1 MGAGRRRRP
10 RAAWTTV
17 VGGSPPY
24 PSGMTHEPVDV
35 ARLHVLNDAP
45 VRADGRYV
53 LYWMQRSQRTV
64 ENPALEHA
72 LDEANRLDLPL
83 LVTFG
88 LDETYPGANLRHMA
102 YLVEGLADVA
112 DALRERGVAFAPRF
126 GAPPEVALRLA
137 ADAALVVCD
146 RGYLRHHRS
155 WRRRVAAEA
164 GVRVVRVEGDVVV
177 PTELASDKR
186 EYAARTIR
194 PKLWRHV
201 ERFLVETPVREPRRR
216 DPGLDPHDGLPR
228 VEPRD
233 LAGTLAQLDV
243 DRSVGP
249 VARFRGGPVAAQR
262 AFERF
267 LADRFA
273 RYAQHRDQPQTDD
286 VSHLSKPLH
295 FGHLSPV
302 TAAVRAREAAPGGE
316 ALDAFLEEL
325 IVRREL
331 AVNFVLHAEDDYD
344 RYETLPSW
352 ARATLDEHRDDARD
366 YVYDDATF
374 ENAETHDPYWNAA
387 MREMR
392 ATGYMHNYM
401 RMYWGKKILEWSA
414 QPEEAFER
422 ARRLNDRWF
431 LDGRDP
437 NSYAGVAWC
446 FGLHD
451 RAWAERAVYGKVRY
465 MNANGLRRKADPDA
479 YVAKVEELE
488 TDEEEA
494 DRGRFGTT
502 ERPGRDG

>member
-1 MGAGRRRRP
+1 
-10 RAAWTTV
+10 
-17 VGGSPPY
+17 
-24 PSGMTHEPVDV
+24 
-35 ARLHVLNDAP
+35 
-45 VRADGRYV
+45 
-53 LYWMQRSQRTV
+53 MQRSQRTV

-72 LDEANRLDLPL
+72 LDLANEANLPL
-83 LVTFG
+83 VVTFA
-88 LDETYPGANLRHMA
+88 LDDTYPGANLRSMA

-112 DALRERGVAFAPRF
+112 DGLRDRGVAFAPRL
-126 GAPPEVALRLA
+126 GSPPEVALRLA
-137 ADAALVVCD
+137 ADAASVVCD
-146 RGYLRHHRS
+146 RGYLRHHRA

-164 GVRVVRVEGDVVV
+164 DVRVVQVEGDVVV
-177 PTELASDKR
+177 PADLASDKR

-201 ERFLVETPVREPRRR
+201 ERFLVETPAREPKRR
-216 DPGLDPHDGLPR
+216 DPDLGLDDGLTPFD
-228 VEPRD
+228 PRD

-243 DRSVGP
+243 DRSVTP
-249 VARFRGGPVAAQR
+249 VARFTGGAQTAER
-262 AFERF
+262 AFDRF
-267 LADRFA
+267 LSDRFA
-273 RYAQHRDQPQTDD
+273 DYADHRDQPQTDD

-302 TAAVRAREAAPGGE
+302 VAARRARDAAPDAG

-344 RYETLPSW
+344 RYATLPSW
-352 ARATLDEHRDDARD
+352 ARATLDEHRGDARD
-366 YVYDDATF
+366 HVYDDAAF

-414 QPEEAFER
+414 EPEEAFDR
-422 ARRLNDRWF
+422 VRRLNDRWF

-479 YVAKVEELE
+479 YVGKVARLE
-488 TDEEEA
+488 DDEAEA
-494 DRGRFGTT
+494 DRSRFGAT
-502 ERPGRDG
+502 RR